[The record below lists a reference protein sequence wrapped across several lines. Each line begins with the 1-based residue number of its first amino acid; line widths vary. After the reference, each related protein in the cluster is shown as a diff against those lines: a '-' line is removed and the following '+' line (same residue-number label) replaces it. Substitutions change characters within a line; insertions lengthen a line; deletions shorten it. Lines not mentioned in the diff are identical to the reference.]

1 MSYIVEDKH
10 NAELCWIDLD
20 QHSQAFPLIIATPH
34 SHVSHSIKQDNDFF
48 HKVAAFKMFL

>member
-1 MSYIVEDKH
+1 MSYIVEDKY
-10 NAELCWIDLD
+10 NAVLCWIDLD